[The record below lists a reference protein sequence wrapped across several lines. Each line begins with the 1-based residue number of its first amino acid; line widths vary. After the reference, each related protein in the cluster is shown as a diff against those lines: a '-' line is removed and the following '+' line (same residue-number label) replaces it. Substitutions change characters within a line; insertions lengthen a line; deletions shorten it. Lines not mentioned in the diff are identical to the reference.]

1 MGDLTSSVTLSLL
14 PSLKFRLQKRE
25 QRARSTGT
33 ERGWETE
40 GRQLEEQDKG
50 G

>member
-14 PSLKFRLQKRE
+14 PSLKFHLLKRE

-40 GRQLEEQDKG
+40 GR
-50 G
+50 